1 MKQDVIWMALK
12 IEERTMTKLVVLE
25 TRKGKKINSSLE
37 PLEGAQSC
45 LHLDSDPVK
54 LILNL

>member
-25 TRKGKKINSSLE
+25 ARKGKKINSSLE

-45 LHLDSDPVK
+45 
-54 LILNL
+54 

>member
-12 IEERTMTKLVVLE
+12 IEERTMSKLVVLE
-25 TRKGKKINSSLE
+25 AGKDKEINSSLE

-45 LHLDSDPVK
+45 
-54 LILNL
+54 